1 MFAINGEKVMPMDR
15 ADVERFQDLRARR
28 GTLKAPGRKQ
38 LARLETK
45 LRKRGIL
52 KTITQEQL
60 REKAAA
66 MYHALPFW
74 RKWQL
79 KFAFRMKM
87 IAEGWQKRSA

>member
-1 MFAINGEKVMPMDR
+1 MFAIDSEKVGPMDR
-15 ADVERFQDLRARR
+15 ADVEHFQRLRARR
-28 GTLKAPGRKQ
+28 DTLKAPGKKQ

-52 KTITQEQL
+52 TTITQAQL

-79 KFAFRMKM
+79 KFAFRMKA
-87 IAEGWQKRSA
+87 IAEWWQKRSA